1 MSALALFFSP
11 RGTLAACTWVMAFG
25 AQTLAV
31 WLLTRP
37 LAAAAGLASA
47 DPSPYALPLAASA
60 IAVLWSMVA
69 TTAKRIAGKGLSRL
83 HLVWILLLWLLSS
96 FFGGGRDPVAHV
108 LAFANVLTLLWL
120 AWPAAWRLPIGRI
133 A

>member
-37 LAAAAGLASA
+37 VAAAAGLASA
-47 DPSPYALPLAASA
+47 EPSPYALPLAAAA

-69 TTAKRIAGKGLSRL
+69 TTAKRIAGKGLPRL
-83 HLVWILLLWLLSS
+83 HLVWILLLWLLSA
-96 FFGGGRDPVAHV
+96 FFGGAGDPVAY
-108 LAFANVLTLLWL
+108 LLTFANILTLLWL
-120 AWPAAWRLPIGRI
+120 GWPAGWRLPNGRT

>member
-11 RGTLAACTWVMAFG
+11 RGTLAACSWALAFG

-37 LAAAAGLASA
+37 LAQAAGVASA

-60 IAVLWSMVA
+60 MAVLWSMVA

-83 HLVWILLLWLLSS
+83 HLVWILLLWLLSA
-96 FFGGGRDPVAHV
+96 FFGGAGDPVAD
-108 LAFANVLTLLWL
+108 LLTFANVLTLLWL
-120 AWPAAWRLPIGRI
+120 AWPAAWRLPTRRT